1 MAKAANFGSTI
12 QLNPAGSSLKKM
24 KKMKKLILLI
34 STIFL
39 TLIVHQCTDR
49 SLSLE
54 QTELPLDRSL
64 AKQEKEHNS
73 AKDSTKSGSDIVIVK
88 DPPVRDGDDWRQSST
103 K

>member
-1 MAKAANFGSTI
+1 M
-12 QLNPAGSSLKKM
+12 NPAGIKSQKNE
-24 KKMKKLILLI
+24 KMKKLTLLI

-39 TLIVHQCTDR
+39 TLILHQCTDR

-73 AKDSTKSGSDIVIVK
+73 AKDSTKSGSEILIVK